1 MKPKCVMNCGL
12 RVDRLGAC
20 LPDPWQQC
28 GGGTAIV
35 PTVVMGLGNE

>member
-1 MKPKCVMNCGL
+1 MRHEL
-12 RVDRLGAC
+12 WSFDRLGAC